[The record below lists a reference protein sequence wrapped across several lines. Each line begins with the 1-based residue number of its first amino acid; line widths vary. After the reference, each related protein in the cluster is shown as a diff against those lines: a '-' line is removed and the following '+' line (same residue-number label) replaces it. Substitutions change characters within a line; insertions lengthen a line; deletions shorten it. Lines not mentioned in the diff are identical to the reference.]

1 MIRKRSARALAG
13 GLAVTLLLV
22 VASAAYAAVT
32 GTFSGKTGQKQSISF
47 HVANGRVTNLQFHIK
62 DKCPSGNVYAI
73 HDFNFPPITINS
85 KHKFD
90 QRFVSKTGPEAQVEI
105 TGTVFRKQVKG
116 KVAEIRTISK
126 EHARCAGVTKY
137 TAHKQ

>member
-13 GLAVTLLLV
+13 GLAVILLLV
-22 VASAAYAAVT
+22 AASAAYAAVT
-32 GTFSGKTGQKQSISF
+32 GTFSGKTNQNQSISF

-62 DKCPSGNVYAI
+62 DKCPSGHVYAI
-73 HDFNFPPITINS
+73 HDFNFPAIKINS

-90 QRFVSKTGPEAQVEI
+90 GRFKSTTTDAQVEI

>member
-13 GLAVTLLLV
+13 GLAVILLLV
-22 VASAAYAAVT
+22 AASAAYAAVT
-32 GTFSGKTGQKQSISF
+32 GTFSGKTSQSQSISF

-62 DKCPSGNVYAI
+62 DKCPSGHVYAI
-73 HDFNFPPITINS
+73 HDFNFPAIKINS

-90 QRFVSKTGPEAQVEI
+90 GRFKSTTTDAQVEI

-116 KVAEIRTISK
+116 KVAEIRTITK
-126 EHARCAGVTKY
+126 EHARCTGVTKY

>member
-13 GLAVTLLLV
+13 GLAVILLMV
-22 VASAAYAAVT
+22 AASAAYAAVT

-62 DKCPSGNVYAI
+62 DKCPSGHVYAI
-73 HDFNFPPITINS
+73 HDFNFPPIKINP

-90 QRFVSKTGPEAQVEI
+90 GRFKSTTTDAQVEI

-116 KVAEIRTISK
+116 KVAEIRTINK

>member
-1 MIRKRSARALAG
+1 MFRKRSARALAG
-13 GLAVTLLLV
+13 GLAVILLLV
-22 VASAAYAAVT
+22 AASAAYAAVT
-32 GTFSGKTGQKQSISF
+32 GTFSGKTRQKQSISF
-47 HVANGRVTNLQFHIK
+47 HVANGRVTNLSFHIK
-62 DKCPSGNVYAI
+62 DKCPSGHVYAI
-73 HDFNFPPITINS
+73 HDFNFPPIKINA

-90 QRFVSKTGPEAQVEI
+90 GRFKSTTTDAQVEI

-116 KVAEIRTISK
+116 KLAEIRTISK

>member
-13 GLAVTLLLV
+13 GLAVILTLV
-22 VASAAYAAVT
+22 VASAAYAVVS
-32 GTFSGKTGQKQSISF
+32 GNFSGKTNQKQSISF

-62 DKCPSGNVYAI
+62 DKCPSGHVYAI
-73 HDFNFPPITINS
+73 HDFNFPAIKINS

-90 QRFVSKTGPEAQVEI
+90 GRFKSTTTDAQVEI

-116 KVAEIRTISK
+116 KLAEIRTISK